1 MSTEQPDTGEAIKI
15 ALASA
20 ETASDAASLAEDTS
34 KKLSDKADW
43 VDRKLIPAAIG
54 GMVGIV
60 ICTGLSAM
68 VYYRTLSDLRTAR
81 DTHVE
86 ALHLFTQN
94 VNQLKMTVEE
104 AQDLIASQSAERQM
118 MTNAFD
124 DINTKI
130 DTLAMQLT
138 ESSALTDAALG
149 EGPGG
154 FAGRLNTLI
163 EPQIDQARDDVLAG
177 ISDLQLALSQKL
189 SSLANQ
195 IVVTGSAT
203 ATGTKPTTTTTAS
216 AARSHTP
223 PKTVIKPRTK
233 PSSSTPPRK
242 TASKSTSNP
251 FSYP

>member
-104 AQDLIASQSAERQM
+104 AQDMITSQSAERQM

-124 DINTKI
+124 NMNAKI
-130 DTLAMQLT
+130 DTLAMQLA
-138 ESSALTDAALG
+138 ESNAMTNTVMG
-149 EGPGG
+149 EGPEG
-154 FAGRLNTLI
+154 FAGHLNTLI

-195 IVVTGSAT
+195 IVATGPAKTTGTRLTT
-203 ATGTKPTTTTTAS
+203 ATSTSAS
-216 AARSHTP
+216 RNQTQSQ
-223 PKTVIKPRTK
+223 TVIKPRSK
-233 PSSSTPPRK
+233 PTSTSSRK